1 MTSNDSH
8 KKLITLFRVAKEGH
22 GEGACL
28 ARDYPV
34 TGTSKQFDKDYA
46 NDLSSLQLN
55 KLRFIGDHDSGCA
68 LKKSICQEDLCL
80 LFD

>member
-46 NDLSSLQLN
+46 NNLSSLQLN
-55 KLRFIGDHDSGCA
+55 QLRFIGDYESGRA
-68 LKKSICQEDLCL
+68 LKKSILMRR
-80 LFD
+80 FMFTF